1 MRLLAL
7 DLGDRRIGMA
17 TGGVPGLPATPIGH
31 LERDTLARDLTKLLE
46 ICRQRDIEGF
56 VVGMPFGLSGDMGRQ
71 AQLAEGFIRELRKQ
85 TTLPVYAVDE
95 RFSSLSAERLLREGG
110 IQPSRHRGAVDAAAA
125 ALILERFLA
134 GHPPSQVE

>member
-31 LERDTLARDLTKLLE
+31 LERDTLNRDLEQVLALARK
-46 ICRQRDIEGF
+46 RDIEGF
-56 VVGMPFGLSGDMGRQ
+56 VVGMPYSLSGEMGTQ
-71 AQLAEGFIRELRKQ
+71 AKLAQGFIRELEKR
-85 TTLPVYAVDE
+85 TELPVYAVDE
-95 RFSSLSAERLLREGG
+95 RFTSLNAERLLREGG
-110 IQPSRHRGAVDAAAA
+110 GQPSRRRGAVDAAAA

-134 GHPPSQVE
+134 QI

>member
-31 LERDTLARDLTKLLE
+31 LERDTLHRDLEQVLALARK
-46 ICRQRDIEGF
+46 RDIEGF
-56 VVGMPFGLSGDMGRQ
+56 VVGMPYSLSGEMGPQ
-71 AQLAEGFIRELRKQ
+71 AKLAQGFIRELEKR
-85 TTLPVYAVDE
+85 TELPVYAVDE
-95 RFSSLSAERLLREGG
+95 RFTSLNAERLLREGG
-110 IQPSRHRGAVDAAAA
+110 GQPSRRRGAVDAAAA

-134 GHPPSQVE
+134 QI

>member
-31 LERDTLARDLTKLLE
+31 LERDTLNRDLEQVLALARK
-46 ICRQRDIEGF
+46 RDIEGF
-56 VVGMPFGLSGDMGRQ
+56 VVGMPYSLSGEMGPQ
-71 AQLAEGFIRELRKQ
+71 AKLAQGFIRELEKR
-85 TTLPVYAVDE
+85 TELPVYAVDE
-95 RFSSLSAERLLREGG
+95 RFTSLNAERLLREGG
-110 IQPSRHRGAVDAAAA
+110 GQPSRRRGAVDAAAA

-134 GHPPSQVE
+134 QI

>member
-31 LERDTLARDLTKLLE
+31 LERDTLNRDLEQVLALARK
-46 ICRQRDIEGF
+46 RDIEGF
-56 VVGMPFGLSGDMGRQ
+56 VVGMPYSLSGDMGPQ
-71 AQLAEGFIRELRKQ
+71 AKLAQGFIRELEKR
-85 TTLPVYAVDE
+85 TELPVYAVDE
-95 RFSSLSAERLLREGG
+95 RFTSLNAERLLREGG
-110 IQPSRHRGAVDAAAA
+110 GQPSRRRGAVDAAAA

-134 GHPPSQVE
+134 QI